1 VTHQPGSGPVRPDP
15 FTGAAWRKAR
25 ASGPQDNCVEV
36 AFLLDGRVGVRDS
49 KDRGKAA
56 LAVTAH
62 AWAGFLADAKAGRFD
77 LRP

>member
-1 VTHQPGSGPVRPDP
+1 MIHELGPASAGPDP
-15 FTGAAWRKAR
+15 LTGATWRKAT
-25 ASGPQDNCVEV
+25 ASDANSGCVEV

-49 KDRGKAA
+49 KDRSKAA
-56 LAVTAH
+56 LALPAL